1 MKINLLVTSA
11 FGLGFLTMMSA
22 PALAHHGNAAY
33 ADNFTEFK
41 NATVTQFAWTNPHA
55 MIDFDV
61 KDATGKP
68 MHIVVEAGPASNIR
82 LIGWTKTSIA
92 PGDVV
97 TLRVYMAK
105 SGNPAGRLNKIVLKD
120 GTELHDTQLG
130 GDADGKTSFNP
141 PSQ

>member
-1 MKINLLVTSA
+1 MKTNLLVTSLA
-11 FGLGFLTMMSA
+11 LSLVTMVSA

-41 NATVTQFAWTNPHA
+41 DATVTKFAWTNPHA
-55 MIDFDV
+55 LIDFDV

-68 MHIVVEAGPASNIR
+68 MHIVVEAGPATNIR
-82 LIGWTKTSIA
+82 LIGWTKTSLA

-97 TLRVYMAK
+97 TLRAYMAK
-105 SGNPAGRLNKIVLKD
+105 TGNPAGRLNKIVLKD

>member
-1 MKINLLVTSA
+1 MKTNLLVT
-11 FGLGFLTMMSA
+11 FLGLSLLTMVSA

-41 NATVTQFAWTNPHA
+41 NATVSKFAWTNPHS

-68 MHIVVEAGPASNIR
+68 MHIVVETAPATNLR
-82 LIGWTKTSIA
+82 LIGWTKTSMA

-97 TLRVYMAK
+97 TLRVYLAK
-105 SGNPAGRLNKIVLKD
+105 TGAPAGRLNKIILKD
-120 GTELHDTQLG
+120 GTELHDTNLG
-130 GDADGKTSFNP
+130 GDAGGHSSYSP

>member
-1 MKINLLVTSA
+1 MKTNLLVTSL
-11 FGLGFLTMMSA
+11 GLSLLTMVSA

-41 NATVTQFAWTNPHA
+41 NAKVTQFAWANPHA
-55 MIDFDV
+55 MIDLDV

-68 MHIVVEAGPASNIR
+68 MHVVVEAGPATNIR
-82 LIGWTKTSIA
+82 LIGWTKTSVA

-105 SGNPAGRLNKIVLKD
+105 TGNPAGRLNKIILKD

-130 GDADGKTSFNP
+130 GNADGKTSYNP

>member
-1 MKINLLVTSA
+1 MKTNLLVTLL
-11 FGLGFLTMMSA
+11 GLGLLTTVST

-41 NATVTQFAWTNPHA
+41 NATVTRFAWTNPHS

-61 KDATGKP
+61 TDATGKP
-68 MHIVVEAGPASNIR
+68 MHIVVEAGPATNIR
-82 LIGWTKTSIA
+82 LIGWTKTSVA

-105 SGNPAGRLNKIVLKD
+105 TGNPAGRLNKIILKD

-130 GDADGKTSFNP
+130 GDADGKTSYNP

>member
-1 MKINLLVTSA
+1 MKTNLLVTLL
-11 FGLGFLTMMSA
+11 GLGLLTMVSA

-41 NATVTQFAWTNPHA
+41 NATVTRFAWTNPHA
-55 MIDFDV
+55 MIEFDV

-68 MHIVVEAGPASNIR
+68 MQIVVEAGPATNIR
-82 LIGWTKTSIA
+82 LIGWTKTSLA

-105 SGNPAGRLNKIVLKD
+105 TGNPAGRLNKIILAD
-120 GTELHDTQLG
+120 GSELHDTQLG
-130 GDADGKTSFNP
+130 GDADGKTSYNP
-141 PSQ
+141 PSK

>member
-1 MKINLLVTSA
+1 MKTNLLVTLL
-11 FGLGFLTMMSA
+11 GLGLLTMVST

-33 ADNFTEFK
+33 ADS
-41 NATVTQFAWTNPHA
+41 

-61 KDATGKP
+61 TDTTGKP
-68 MHIVVEAGPASNIR
+68 MHIVVEAGPATNIR
-82 LIGWTKTSIA
+82 LIGWTKTSVA

-105 SGNPAGRLNKIVLKD
+105 NGNPAGRLNKIILKD

-130 GDADGKTSFNP
+130 GDADGKTSYNP

>member
-1 MKINLLVTSA
+1 MKTNLLVTSL
-11 FGLGFLTMMSA
+11 GLSLLTMVSA

-41 NATVTQFAWTNPHA
+41 NATVTKFAWTNPHA
-55 MIDFDV
+55 LIDFDV

-68 MHIVVEAGPASNIR
+68 MHIVVEAGPATNIR
-82 LIGWTKTSIA
+82 LIGWTKTSLA

-105 SGNPAGRLNKIVLKD
+105 TGNPAGRLNKIILKD

>member
-1 MKINLLVTSA
+1 MKTNLLVTSL
-11 FGLGFLTMMSA
+11 GLGLLTMLSA

-41 NATVTQFAWTNPHA
+41 NATVTKFAWTNPHA

-61 KDATGKP
+61 KDTTGKVK
-68 MHIVVEAGPASNIR
+68 HIVVEAGPATNIR
-82 LIGWTKTSIA
+82 LIGWTKTSLA
-92 PGDVV
+92 PGDEV

-105 SGNPAGRLNKIVLKD
+105 TGNPAGRLNKIILKD

-130 GDADGKTSFNP
+130 GDADGKTSYTI

>member
-1 MKINLLVTSA
+1 MKTNLLVTLS
-11 FGLGFLTMMSA
+11 GLGLLMMVST

-41 NATVTQFAWTNPHA
+41 NATVTKFAWTNPHS

-61 KDATGKP
+61 TDATGKP
-68 MHIVVEAGPASNIR
+68 MHIVVEAGPATNIR
-82 LIGWTKTSIA
+82 LIGWTKTSVA

-105 SGNPAGRLNKIVLKD
+105 TGNAAGRLNKIVLKD

-130 GDADGKTSFNP
+130 GDADGKTSYNP

>member
-1 MKINLLVTSA
+1 MKTNLLVT
-11 FGLGFLTMMSA
+11 FLGLSLLTMVSA

-41 NATVTQFAWTNPHA
+41 DATVTKFAWTNPHA

-68 MHIVVEAGPASNIR
+68 MHIVVEAGPATNIR
-82 LIGWTKTSIA
+82 LIGWTKTSLA

-105 SGNPAGRLNKIVLKD
+105 TGNPAGRLNKIVLKD

-130 GDADGKTSFNP
+130 GDADGKTSYTI

>member
-1 MKINLLVTSA
+1 MKTNLLVT
-11 FGLGFLTMMSA
+11 FLGLSLLTMVSA

-41 NATVTQFAWTNPHA
+41 NATVTKFAWTNPHS

-61 KDATGKP
+61 TDATGKP
-68 MHIVVEAGPASNIR
+68 MHIVVEAGPATNIR
-82 LIGWTKTSIA
+82 LIGWTKTSVA

-105 SGNPAGRLNKIVLKD
+105 TGNPAGRLNKIILKD

-130 GDADGKTSFNP
+130 GDADGKTSYNP

>member
-1 MKINLLVTSA
+1 MKTNLFVTV
-11 FGLGFLTMMSA
+11 FGLSLLTMVSA

-41 NATVTQFAWTNPHA
+41 NAVVTKFAWTNPHA

-61 KDATGKP
+61 KDTTGKVK
-68 MHIVVEAGPASNIR
+68 HIVVEAGPATNIR
-82 LIGWTKTSIA
+82 LIGWTKTSVA
-92 PGDVV
+92 PGDEV

-105 SGNPAGRLNKIVLKD
+105 SGNPAGRLNKIILKD

-130 GDADGKTSFNP
+130 GDADGKTSYNP

>member
-1 MKINLLVTSA
+1 MKTNLLVTSL
-11 FGLGFLTMMSA
+11 GLSLLTMVSA

-41 NATVTQFAWTNPHA
+41 NATVTKFAWTNPHA

-68 MHIVVEAGPASNIR
+68 MHIVVEAGPATNIR
-82 LIGWTKTSIA
+82 LIGWTKTSLA
-92 PGDVV
+92 PGDEV

-105 SGNPAGRLNKIVLKD
+105 SGNPAGRLNKIILKD

-130 GDADGKTSFNP
+130 GDADGKTSYNP
-141 PSQ
+141 PNQ

>member
-1 MKINLLVTSA
+1 MKTNLLVT
-11 FGLGFLTMMSA
+11 FLGLSLLTMVSA

-41 NATVTQFAWTNPHA
+41 NATVTKFAWTNPHA

-68 MHIVVEAGPASNIR
+68 MHIVVEAGPATNIR
-82 LIGWTKTSIA
+82 LIGWTKTSVA

-105 SGNPAGRLNKIVLKD
+105 TGNPAGRLNKIVLKD

>member
-1 MKINLLVTSA
+1 MKTNLFVAS
-11 FGLGFLTMMSA
+11 FGLSLLTMVSA

-41 NATVTQFAWTNPHA
+41 NATVTRFAWTNPHA
-55 MIDFDV
+55 MIEFDV

-68 MHIVVEAGPASNIR
+68 AHIVVEAGPATNIR
-82 LIGWTKTSIA
+82 LIGWTKTSVA

-105 SGNPAGRLNKIVLKD
+105 TGNPAGRLNKIILKD

-130 GDADGKTSFNP
+130 GDADGKTSYNP

>member
-1 MKINLLVTSA
+1 MKTNLLVTLL
-11 FGLGFLTMMSA
+11 GLGLLTMVST

-41 NATVTQFAWTNPHA
+41 NATVTKFAWTNPHA

-68 MHIVVEAGPASNIR
+68 MHIVVEAGPATNIR
-82 LIGWTKTSIA
+82 LIGWTKTSVA

-105 SGNPAGRLNKIVLKD
+105 TGNPAGRLNKIVLKD

>member
-1 MKINLLVTSA
+1 MKTNLLVTLL
-11 FGLGFLTMMSA
+11 GLGLLTMVST

-33 ADNFTEFK
+33 ADKFTEFK
-41 NATVTQFAWTNPHA
+41 NATVTRFAWTNPHS

-61 KDATGKP
+61 TDATGKP
-68 MHIVVEAGPASNIR
+68 MHIVVEAGPATNIR
-82 LIGWTKTSIA
+82 LIGWTKTSVA

-105 SGNPAGRLNKIVLKD
+105 TGNPAGRLNKIILKD

-130 GDADGKTSFNP
+130 GDADGKTSYNP